1 MSPPYEEDSSNDEDF
16 TSQPK
21 VIWTVK
27 KKKKG
32 SKVEKMDNVIIKD
45 LIINDREYVL
55 EKQHNKFKDWTKHL
69 MKEFFQEK
77 D

>member
-1 MSPPYEEDSSNDEDF
+1 
-16 TSQPK
+16 
-21 VIWTVK
+21 
-27 KKKKG
+27 
-32 SKVEKMDNVIIKD
+32 MDNVIIKD